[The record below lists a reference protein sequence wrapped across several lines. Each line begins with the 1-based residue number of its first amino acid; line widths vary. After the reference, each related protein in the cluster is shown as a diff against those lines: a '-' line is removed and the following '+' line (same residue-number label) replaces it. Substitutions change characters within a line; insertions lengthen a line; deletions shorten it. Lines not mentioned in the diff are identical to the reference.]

1 MFLRLQRCAEKC
13 GTCFSECCVAQGLAD
28 RIWYVHPSFNPTLK
42 SVGALSVPLLPQDYE
57 GIRLKGL
64 VSWRDAMN
72 DFRCDGRWKWGTK
85 RTTERVSWVGFFVV
99 FQCNR
104 SMLVLHRS
112 RDVSV
117 RYCPVPRYSRCHKWK
132 ATCQDLEL
140 RPARGSPSLPTMF
153 PPLHAMSWCLNICRQ
168 LHNLESRT
176 KAFASV
182 IPPPLEEMCVS
193 PQQIR
198 SEFDLVW

>member
-1 MFLRLQRCAEKC
+1 M
-13 GTCFSECCVAQGLAD
+13 
-28 RIWYVHPSFNPTLK
+28 
-42 SVGALSVPLLPQDYE
+42 
-57 GIRLKGL
+57 
-64 VSWRDAMN
+64 
-72 DFRCDGRWKWGTK
+72 
-85 RTTERVSWVGFFVV
+85 V

-112 RDVSV
+112 RDVSLSV
-117 RYCPVPRYSRCHKWK
+117 VARYRVTVDVISGKR
-132 ATCQDLEL
+132 CQDLEL

-193 PQQIR
+193 PSR
-198 SEFDLVW
+198 SDLNSTWFGSSAPRPLTRFQRLARPMHRVGKKL